1 MKRLIFVSLCVTFL
15 TSCMKYSEP
24 TLLSLSGEY
33 VVDRITYSKVESST
47 SPEDTTYIPGTMYI
61 NPNDVF
67 PMDSVSVGFTKWHLD
82 YTVISFCPTTLPSG
96 QVIWG
101 KQYFYKTIGNHTIYD
116 LGYIQFDV
124 NSSSRTFKILSD
136 GVESLTLRTTG
147 LWSNG
152 ISGSDESVT
161 IYLTRVGP

>member
-1 MKRLIFVSLCVTFL
+1 MKRLIFVSLCVMFL
-15 TSCMKYSEP
+15 TSCLKYSEP

-33 VVDRITYSKVESST
+33 VVDRITYSKVENST
-47 SPEDTTYIPGTMYI
+47 SHGDSIYLPGTTYI

-82 YTVISFCPTTLPSG
+82 YSVISFCPTTLLSG

-124 NSSSRTFKILSD
+124 NSSSRTIKIISD
-136 GVESLTLRTTG
+136 DVESLTLRTTG
-147 LWSNG
+147 LWS
-152 ISGSDESVT
+152 SGNSGPEESVT
-161 IYLTRVGP
+161 IHLTRIGP

>member
-1 MKRLIFVSLCVTFL
+1 MKRLIFVSLCAMFL
-15 TSCMKYSEP
+15 TSCLKYSEP

-33 VVDRITYSKVESST
+33 VVDRITYSKVENST
-47 SPEDTTYIPGTMYI
+47 SHGDSTYLPGTTYI

-82 YTVISFCPTTLPSG
+82 YSVISFCPTTLLSG

-124 NSSSRTFKILSD
+124 NSSSRTFKIISD
-136 GVESLTLRTTG
+136 DVESLTLRTTG
-147 LWSNG
+147 LWS
-152 ISGSDESVT
+152 SGGSGPEESVT
-161 IYLTRVGP
+161 IHLTRIGP